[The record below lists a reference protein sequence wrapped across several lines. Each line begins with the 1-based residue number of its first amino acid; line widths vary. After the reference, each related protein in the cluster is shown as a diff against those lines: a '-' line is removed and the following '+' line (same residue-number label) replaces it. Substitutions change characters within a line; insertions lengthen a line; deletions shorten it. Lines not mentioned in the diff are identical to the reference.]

1 MLYKSTKCYTMS
13 LMEWFLLLSN
23 FDSRFLSRHSNV
35 FVALKLLI
43 RLDHDT
49 QLQTRN
55 ERNKGVQLNKRNTFP
70 LQMKAT
76 YFIVSQVWSHQI
88 SCFICP
94 KKGDVRETA
103 AVGNEQR
110 RLRGEKKQY
119 KSSRSC
125 YRIYLEVL
133 FRPKTLWLLPSNRL
147 ASCSRIEMKAE
158 ERSED
163 IKLQ

>member
-1 MLYKSTKCYTMS
+1 
-13 LMEWFLLLSN
+13 MEWFLLLSN

-76 YFIVSQVWSHQI
+76 YFIVSQV
-88 SCFICP
+88 
-94 KKGDVRETA
+94 
-103 AVGNEQR
+103 
-110 RLRGEKKQY
+110 
-119 KSSRSC
+119 
-125 YRIYLEVL
+125 
-133 FRPKTLWLLPSNRL
+133 
-147 ASCSRIEMKAE
+147 
-158 ERSED
+158 
-163 IKLQ
+163 